1 MRPKTL
7 FVLLCASLLFSA
19 CSRFTK
25 QEAGLKI
32 LTNTPASVA
41 LDGELVGDTPYQNS
55 NLKVKKYAVK
65 ISPAGS
71 SQLPY
76 ETSIKLH
83 KGYEAQVEWTF
94 GSTPESSSGFVF
106 EYEDSSNTSGVE
118 LQLTASPD
126 NVPVTVDGKNV
137 GFTPLLLDDLTEGSH
152 SVSLQ
157 APGFESE
164 SRTVMLVKG
173 KRVLMTT
180 KLAKE
185 EKPIAVP
192 APVAS
197 ESADLTATKSAKA
210 TKTPTPKPS
219 ATPVTTASPA
229 ASTSAVPSEG
239 VKKTTSVKPYVE
251 ILETPTGFLRV
262 RESASPTATEVYKLA
277 VGSTVPYSNAT
288 ASGWLKINYNA
299 SLQGWVSSQY
309 TKLVE

>member
-1 MRPKTL
+1 MRLKT
-7 FVLLCASLLFSA
+7 FLLLLSASLLFSA

-41 LDGELVGDTPYQNS
+41 LDGELVGDTPFQNS

-65 ISPAGS
+65 ITPSGS
-71 SQLPY
+71 GQVPY
-76 ETSIKLH
+76 ETSLKLH

-94 GSTPESSSGFVF
+94 GSTADSSSGFVF
-106 EYEDSSNTSGVE
+106 EYEDSSTASGAE

-126 NVPVTVDGKNV
+126 NVPVSVDGKNV
-137 GFTPLLLDDLTEGSH
+137 GFTPLLLDNLTEGSH
-152 SVSLQ
+152 TVSLQ

-185 EKPIAVP
+185 EKPLAP
-192 APVAS
+192 APTPAAT

-219 ATPVTTASPA
+219 TTPLATATA
-229 ASTSAVPSEG
+229 SAVPSEG
-239 VKKTTSVKPYVE
+239 VKKTTTVKPYVE
-251 ILETPTGFLRV
+251 ILDTPTGFLRV
-262 RESASPTATEVYKLA
+262 RASASSTASEVYKLT
-277 VGSTVPYSNAT
+277 VGSTVPYANAS
-288 ASGWLKINYNA
+288 ASGWLKITYDA
-299 SLQGWVSSQY
+299 SLQGWISSQY
-309 TKLVE
+309 AKLVE

>member
-1 MRPKTL
+1 M
-7 FVLLCASLLFSA
+7 
-19 CSRFTK
+19 
-25 QEAGLKI
+25 
-32 LTNTPASVA
+32 A

-65 ISPAGS
+65 ITPSGS
-71 SQLPY
+71 EQVPY

-94 GSTPESSSGFVF
+94 GTTAESSSGFVF
-106 EYEDSSNTSGVE
+106 EYEESSTPSGAE

-126 NVPVTVDGKNV
+126 NVPVSVDGKNV
-137 GFTPLLLDDLTEGSH
+137 GFTPLLLDTLTEGSH
-152 SVSLQ
+152 TVSLQ

-185 EKPIAVP
+185 EKPLTPVP
-192 APVAS
+192 APVAT

-219 ATPVTTASPA
+219 STPIASA
-229 ASTSAVPSEG
+229 SAVPTEG
-239 VKKTTSVKPYVE
+239 VKKTTTLKPYVE
-251 ILETPTGFLRV
+251 ILDTPTGFLRV
-262 RESASPTATEVYKLA
+262 RSSASSTATEVYKLT
-277 VGSTVPYSNAT
+277 VGSTVPYANASS
-288 ASGWLKINYNA
+288 SGWLKITYDA
-299 SLQGWVSSQY
+299 ALQGWISSQY
-309 TKLVE
+309 AKLVE

>member
-1 MRPKTL
+1 M
-7 FVLLCASLLFSA
+7 
-19 CSRFTK
+19 
-25 QEAGLKI
+25 
-32 LTNTPASVA
+32 TNTPASVA

-71 SQLPY
+71 SQVPY

-106 EYEDSSNTSGVE
+106 EYEDSSNASGVE

-126 NVPVTVDGKNV
+126 NVPVSVDGKNV
-137 GFTPLLLDDLTEGSH
+137 GFTPLLLDNLTEGSH
-152 SVSLQ
+152 TVSLQ

-185 EKPIAVP
+185 EKPVTPVP

-219 ATPVTTASPA
+219 ATLGATASA
-229 ASTSAVPSEG
+229 SAVPTEG
-239 VKKTTSVKPYVE
+239 VKKTTTVKPYVE

-262 RESASPTATEVYKLA
+262 RESASPTAAEVYKLS
-277 VGSTVPYSNAT
+277 VGSTVPYSNASS
-288 ASGWLKINYNA
+288 SGWLKVNYNA
-299 SLQGWVSSQY
+299 ALQGWVSSQY
-309 TKLVE
+309 ATLVE